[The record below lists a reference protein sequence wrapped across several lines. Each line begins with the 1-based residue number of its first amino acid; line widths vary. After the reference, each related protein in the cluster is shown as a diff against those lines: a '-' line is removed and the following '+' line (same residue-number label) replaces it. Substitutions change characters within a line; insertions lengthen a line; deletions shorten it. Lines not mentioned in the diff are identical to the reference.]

1 MIVSFVGP
9 SGIGKTTL
17 ICGIV
22 TLLKREGYRVAVMK
36 HTYKRF
42 SFSDFDKRGK
52 DTYRF
57 CEVGSDYVGLVSED
71 FFFLE
76 GSRTSE
82 IMRLAENLDVDFVI
96 VEGFKEEESLPKII
110 ITESGEELGEAKG
123 EILCVVSASLPNAI
137 RPEEAEKILSILVNH
152 KD

>member
-1 MIVSFVGP
+1 MIVSIIGP

-22 TLLKREGYRVAVMK
+22 ALLKEEGYRVAVMK
-36 HTYKRF
+36 HTHKRF

-82 IMRLAENLDVDFVI
+82 IMRLAGNLDVDFVI
-96 VEGFKEEESLPKII
+96 VEGFKEESLPKII
-110 ITESGEELGEAKG
+110 VTENGEEIGNVKG
-123 EILCVVSASLPNAI
+123 EILCVISESLPNTI
-137 RPEEAEKILSILVNH
+137 RPGETEKILSILVSH
-152 KD
+152 MD

>member
-17 ICGIV
+17 ICRIV
-22 TLLKREGYRVAVMK
+22 TLLKGEGYRVAVMK

-76 GSRTSE
+76 GSETSE

-96 VEGFKEEESLPKII
+96 VEGFKEESLPKII
-110 ITESGEELGEAKG
+110 ITESGEELGKAKG

-137 RPEEAEKILSILVNH
+137 RPEEAEKILSILVSH

>member
-1 MIVSFVGP
+1 
-9 SGIGKTTL
+9 
-17 ICGIV
+17 V
-22 TLLKREGYRVAVMK
+22 TLLKGEGYRVAVMK

-82 IMRLAENLDVDFVI
+82 IIGLAKNLDVDFVI
-96 VEGFKEEESLPKII
+96 VEGFKEESLPKIV
-110 ITESGEELGEAKG
+110 ITESREEIGKAKG
-123 EILCVVSASLPNAI
+123 EILCVISESLPNAI
-137 RPEEAEKILSILVNH
+137 RPEETEKILSILMSH